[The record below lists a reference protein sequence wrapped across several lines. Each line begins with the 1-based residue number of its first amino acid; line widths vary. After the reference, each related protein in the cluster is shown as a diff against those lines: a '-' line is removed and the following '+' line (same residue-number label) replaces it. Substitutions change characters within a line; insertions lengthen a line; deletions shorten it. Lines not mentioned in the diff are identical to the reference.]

1 MRHAMEPPYV
11 QPAPPPASPFHPTA
25 RPSGPGGCPKRLILG
40 CLGVLLLAGLGL
52 VGFFIYAGTHMGQ
65 FLQFYLRQTETA
77 LSAQMPKDVTPQEQQ
92 RLHAAFTAARARA
105 LRLGRLQDV
114 AENIQ
119 RLQFKLLDVLKKGP
133 GLTRQDVLELTQ
145 TLEEFARTGQAPPGG

>member
-1 MRHAMEPPYV
+1 MEPSHIE
-11 QPAPPPASPFHPTA
+11 PAPPPASPFHPTT
-25 RPSGPGGCPKRLILG
+25 RPSGPGGCPKPLIFG
-40 CLGVLLLAGLGL
+40 CLGLLLLTGLLL

-92 RLHAAFTAARARA
+92 RLHDAFKAARARA
-105 LRLGRLQDV
+105 LKLGRLQDV

-119 RLQFKLLDVLKKGP
+119 QLQYKLLAVLRKGP
-133 GLTRQDVLELTQ
+133 DLNRQDVLDLTH
-145 TLEEFARTGQAPPGG
+145 TLEEFARAGPAPPG